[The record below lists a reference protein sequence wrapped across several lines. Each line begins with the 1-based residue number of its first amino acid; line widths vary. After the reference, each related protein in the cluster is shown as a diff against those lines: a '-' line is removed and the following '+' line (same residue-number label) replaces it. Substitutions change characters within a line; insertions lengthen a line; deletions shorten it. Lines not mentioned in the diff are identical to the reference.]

1 MTLLDRYMQVAEDAI
16 RFPHSALQI
25 AQLADLPE
33 TANSEL
39 VAHVE
44 EDPAFSARLLRL
56 VNISA
61 FPGWGNA
68 QIANLESALVR
79 VGRQKVA
86 ELALLQASASA
97 FSGIESTLLRATTF
111 WNHSQQTAVVARR
124 IASVVGISE
133 SSCYVAGLLHDIG
146 LLLMFHTE
154 PKKMEAVLEFSLDES
169 VSLLEAEVELLGV
182 SHPDLGGHLAAT
194 WNLPTS
200 LSRPIKHHH
209 APWQLTLEEDPQ
221 DECAITTCVALAN
234 EICGDL
240 ESADEPHESKV
251 LHFAQ
256 QHLSIGDVNLLDITL
271 AGCTEAEAMQPLG

>member
-1 MTLLDRYMQVAEDAI
+1 MTLLDRYMQVADDAI

-39 VAHVE
+39 VAKVE
-44 EDPAFSARLLRL
+44 EDPTFSARLLRL
-56 VNISA
+56 VNSSA
-61 FPGWGNA
+61 FPGGGGVP
-68 QIANLESALVR
+68 IANLEHALVR
-79 VGRQKVA
+79 VGRRKVA

-111 WNHSQQTAVVARR
+111 WSHSQQTAVVARR
-124 IASVVGISE
+124 LAAVVGISE

-154 PKKMEAVLEFSLDES
+154 PKLMEAVLEFSLDES
-169 VSLLEAEVELLGV
+169 VSLLEAEIELLGV
-182 SHPDLGGHLAAT
+182 SHPELGGHLAAV

-200 LSRPIKHHH
+200 LSSPIKYHHT
-209 APWQLTLEEDPQ
+209 PWALTLEEDLQ
-221 DECAITTCVALAN
+221 DECSITTCVALAN

-240 ESADEPHESKV
+240 ESAGEPHESKV
-251 LHFAQ
+251 LLFAKQ
-256 QHLSIGDVNLLDITL
+256 ELSFGEVDLLGIAL
-271 AGCTEAEAMQPLG
+271 AGCTEAEAMPPLC